1 MASMWKTRREEE
13 KKDNARTH
21 ARMYPR
27 MHQRVIMPHLQGDA
41 GNDVHRVDD
50 VAQGFA
56 HLPSVGVSH
65 HGVQI
70 NLQQKSAGGHQNLAA
85 CLRRA
90 RPSRSV
96 APLWKAAC
104 RSAWGPSSPCERPRR
119 TGCRG
124 PSPAG
129 CRGRTRS
136 GPQSEGGGQKTQM
149 FESETHRN

>member
-1 MASMWKTRREEE
+1 MGLAGTMSAWRPRERRVGRKRRKT
-13 KKDNARTH
+13 TH
-21 ARMYPR
+21 ARMHPR

-41 GNDVHRVDD
+41 GNDVHGVDD

-90 RPSRSV
+90 RSSPSV
-96 APLWKAAC
+96 APL
-104 RSAWGPSSPCERPRR
+104 
-119 TGCRG
+119 
-124 PSPAG
+124 
-129 CRGRTRS
+129 
-136 GPQSEGGGQKTQM
+136 
-149 FESETHRN
+149 